1 MKAGYSFKIS
11 INDLENNKFHIKYNT
26 VKDVYFY
33 SNRSNQIKELKIW
46 KEGAF
51 SYSNIQYK
59 VENDWKMCYLA
70 RTNGSEKA
78 FIEWGFDL
86 DELKSTEKRLERIEI
101 KCEEACFEFVLNHE
115 SFQIYNKFYLY
126 LRHVMKTVKLN

>member
-1 MKAGYSFKIS
+1 MKAGYSFKIKIS
-11 INDLENNKFHIKYNT
+11 AIENNKFHIKYNT
-26 VKDVYFY
+26 VKDSYTY
-33 SNRSNQIKELKIW
+33 STKSNESKDLENW

-86 DELKSTEKRLERIEI
+86 DELKSTDKRLERIEI
-101 KCEEACFEFVLNHE
+101 KCEEV
-115 SFQIYNKFYLY
+115 
-126 LRHVMKTVKLN
+126 